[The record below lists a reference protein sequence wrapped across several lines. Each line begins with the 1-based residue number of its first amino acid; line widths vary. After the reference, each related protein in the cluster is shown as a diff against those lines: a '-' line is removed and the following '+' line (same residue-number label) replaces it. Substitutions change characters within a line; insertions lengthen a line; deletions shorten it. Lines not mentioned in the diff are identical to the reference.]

1 MSNISSVVHHP
12 AFTDFLSIMT
22 GPEVDSEGTNKAAFA
37 PIVDAAEESQR
48 LSDAVAA
55 LWQSLDDNLLARQ
68 TALSGGA
75 TGKGKSNLQA
85 WQESQFAL
93 ETLPIRIRDTVAAG
107 VVADLVF
114 VSRVAEAATGIA
126 QRYAALLDPVNAEWA
141 NVRRQLSF
149 AEASHDTQEGK
160 EARSKPIREE
170 LARVARTATP
180 IRHLYDLAM
189 LTASVAD
196 AWTET
201 RYGFRISPE
210 TRVYTGYVPHSGV
223 GSFQTAANKRADAAY
238 NHALSRVKAAES
250 APLTMPAEARTLLAA

>member
-1 MSNISSVVHHP
+1 MSNISVVHHP
-12 AFTDFLSIMT
+12 AFTDFLSKMT
-22 GPEVDSEGTNKAAFA
+22 EPEVDTSGSNKAAFA

-48 LSDAVAA
+48 LAASVAD

-68 TALSGGA
+68 TALSGAA

-93 ETLPIRIRDTVAAG
+93 STLPIRIRDTVAAG

-114 VSRVAEAATGIA
+114 VSRVAEAATEA
-126 QRYAALLDPVNAEWA
+126 ARQYAAKLDPVNSEWGTI
-141 NVRRQLSF
+141 RRQLVI
-149 AEASHDTQEGK
+149 AESVPAPAEDR

-180 IRHLYDLAM
+180 IRHLYDLAAQ
-189 LTASVAD
+189 TASIAD

-201 RYGFRISPE
+201 RFGFRICPE
-210 TRVYTGYVPHSGV
+210 TRVYTGYVPLG
-223 GSFQTAANKRADAAY
+223 GEGGFQQAANKRAAAAY
-238 NHALSRVKAAES
+238 NHAISRVKAAES